1 MKNAR
6 DVLFRVGKILSIV
19 FAIIYGIAAVIY
31 LVVGVVGIITGII
44 GIIGD
49 VDGAASALGGGIGSM
64 IGAVFLIAIMV
75 CTIINIKICEKA
87 PVVNEKNTYILA
99 IVFGVI
105 SCTVVG
111 VVGGIFGLVLL
122 NQQENANNAQTN
134 NDNVVDAKVE
144 EAKPAEET
152 KEVAPVEEAKEET
165 PAEETKT
172 DDKPADSSDAE

>member
-6 DVLFRVGKILSIV
+6 DILYKVSYYLSLA
-19 FAIIYGIAAVIY
+19 FAILWAVVCGICLIFG
-31 LVVGVVGIITGII
+31 LIGIITGAIQM
-44 GIIGD
+44 
-49 VDGAASALGGGIGSM
+49 VDNSDGGAGTLAAGIGE
-64 IGAVFLIAIMV
+64 IITAICFAVAAV
-75 CTIINIKICEKA
+75 CSFINMGLSKKA
-87 PVVNEKNTYILA
+87 PVDDTKKTYITS
-99 IVFGVI
+99 IVFSVLSG
-105 SCTVVG
+105 TEVG
-111 VVGGIFGLVLL
+111 IVGAIFGLILL
-122 NQQENANNAQTN
+122 NQAENAQAN